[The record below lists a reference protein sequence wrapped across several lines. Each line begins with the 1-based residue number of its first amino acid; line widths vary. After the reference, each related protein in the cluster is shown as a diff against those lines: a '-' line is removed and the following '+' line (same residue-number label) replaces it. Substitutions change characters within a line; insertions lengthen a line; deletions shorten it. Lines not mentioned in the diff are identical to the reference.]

1 LDRRDGRAFRDYRGC
16 LEWLFARHRFVMKPG
31 LERVEYLLGSVGNP
45 HHDFRVVHVAGTNGK
60 GSTSTLIASILSEHG
75 LRTGLFTS
83 PHVMDFSER
92 YAIDGVRIRRARV
105 LDHVERLK
113 PASDDIGATFFEIA
127 TAVAALYFSEENVD
141 VAVAEVGLGG
151 RLDAT
156 NALDSMLS
164 VITGIALDH
173 VEVLG
178 NDVRR
183 IASEK
188 AGIIRPG
195 GVVVCGATG
204 DALEIIRGVASALDA
219 RFIATREDSDLRR
232 VSIVS
237 TGSIF
242 NLEYGEYAYRN
253 LSTSMLGRHQ
263 VGNAVNAVVAVHELS
278 RCGLFTLTEPALRS
292 GLSEAMSIGRLQILD
307 RRPTVVADVAHN
319 TEAAHALAVA
329 LGEVFEYDR
338 LTVVLGL
345 MADKDAAG
353 FIGAL
358 ADVADRFVLTEPGTS
373 RAAPAADLA
382 LVAREHNVEA
392 VAVPSPGAAI
402 ARAVSDAAE
411 GDLVLV
417 TGSHYTVGDIMT
429 SLGFGEAS
437 EDPEIPGGVDG

>member
-1 LDRRDGRAFRDYRGC
+1 MDRRAGRAFRDYRDC
-16 LEWLFARHRFVMKPG
+16 LDWLFARHRFVMKPG

-45 HHDFRVVHVAGTNGK
+45 HHEFRVVHVAGTNGK
-60 GSTSTLIASILSEHG
+60 GSTSNMIASILSEHR

-83 PHVMDFSER
+83 PHVIDFTER
-92 YAIDGVRIRRARV
+92 YVIDGERIPRARA
-105 LDHVERLK
+105 LDYVERLK
-113 PASDDIGATFFEIA
+113 PAADDIEASFFEIA
-127 TAVAALYFSEENVD
+127 TTIAAMYFAEEKVD

-178 NDVRR
+178 SDTRR

-188 AGIIRPG
+188 AGIIRPAG
-195 GVVVCGATG
+195 TVVCGATG
-204 DALEIIRGVASALDA
+204 DALEIIRGVASALGA
-219 RFIATREDSDLRR
+219 RFVAVREESSLQR

-242 NLEYGEYAYRN
+242 NFEYAEFAYRN

-263 VGNAVNAVVAVHELS
+263 VANAVNAIVAVHELS
-278 RCGLFTLTEPALRS
+278 RGGLFTLAEPALRS
-292 GLSEAMSIGRLQILD
+292 GLSEAMSMGRLQILD

-319 TEAAHALAVA
+319 TEAAQTLAVA
-329 LGEVFEYDR
+329 LDEVFEYDR
-338 LTVVLGL
+338 LIVVLGL
-345 MADKDAAG
+345 MSDKDSDG

-358 ADVADRFVLTEPGTS
+358 ADMTDLFILTEPGTP
-373 RAAPAADLA
+373 RAARAEDLA
-382 LVAREHNVEA
+382 LVAREYNVEA
-392 VAVPSPGAAI
+392 VAVPSPGAAF
-402 ARAVSDAAE
+402 ATAVSGAGE
-411 GDLVLV
+411 GDLVLI
-417 TGSHYTVGDIMT
+417 TGSHYTVGDVMK

-437 EDPEIPGGVDG
+437 EG

>member
-1 LDRRDGRAFRDYRGC
+1 MDRRDGRAFRDYRDC

-60 GSTSTLIASILSEHG
+60 GSTSNMIASILSEHG

-83 PHVMDFSER
+83 PHVIDFTER
-92 YAIDGVRIRRARV
+92 YVIDGERITRARV
-105 LDHVERLK
+105 LDYVERLK
-113 PASDDIGATFFEIA
+113 PASDNIEATFFEIA
-127 TAVAALYFSEENVD
+127 TAIAALYFSDEKVD

-183 IASEK
+183 IAAEK
-188 AGIIRPG
+188 AGIIRPD

-204 DALEIIRGVASALDA
+204 DALEIIRGVASALEA
-219 RFIATREDSDLRR
+219 RFVATREASELTRA
-232 VSIVS
+232 SIVS

-242 NLEYGEYAYRN
+242 NFEYGEYAYRN

-263 VGNAVNAVVAVHELS
+263 ISNAVNAIVAVHELS
-278 RCGLFTLTEPALRS
+278 RGGLFTLTEPALRS

-319 TEAAHALAVA
+319 TEAAYTLAAA

-338 LTVVLGL
+338 LIVVLGL

-353 FIGAL
+353 FIGSL
-358 ADVADRFVLTEPGTS
+358 ADVIDQLILTEPGTA
-373 RAAPAADLA
+373 RAARAADLA
-382 LVAREHNVEA
+382 IVAAEYNIEA
-392 VAVPSPGAAI
+392 IAVPSPGAAI

-411 GDLVLV
+411 GDLVLI
-417 TGSHYTVGDIMT
+417 TGSHYTVGDIMK

-437 EDPEIPGGVDG
+437 ED

>member
-1 LDRRDGRAFRDYRGC
+1 MVRRDGRAFRDYREC
-16 LEWLFARHRFVMKPG
+16 LDWLFARRRFVMKPG
-31 LERVEYLLGSVGNP
+31 LERVGYLLGSLGNP

-60 GSTSTLIASILSEHG
+60 GSTSNMIASILSEHG
-75 LRTGLFTS
+75 LRTGVFTS
-83 PHVMDFSER
+83 PHVIDFTER
-92 YAIDGVRIRRARV
+92 YAIDGDRIPRARA
-105 LDHVERLK
+105 LEYVERLK
-113 PASDDIGATFFEIA
+113 PAADDIEATFFEIA
-127 TAVAALYFSEENVD
+127 TALAAAFFADERVD

-195 GVVVCGATG
+195 GSVVCGATG
-204 DALEIIRGVASALDA
+204 DALEIIRGVASGLGAS
-219 RFIATREDSDLRR
+219 FVATREACELTRI
-232 VSIVS
+232 SIVS

-242 NLEYGEYAYRN
+242 NLEYGPCAYRN

-263 VGNAVNAVVAVHELS
+263 VANAVNAVVAVHELAAG
-278 RCGLFTLTEPALRS
+278 GLFELSEPALRS

-319 TEAAHALAVA
+319 TEAAATLAVA
-329 LGEVFEYDR
+329 LDEVFEYHR
-338 LTVVLGL
+338 LIVVLGL
-345 MADKDAAG
+345 MADKDAPG

-358 ADVADRFVLTEPGTS
+358 ADATDLMILTEPGTP
-373 RAAPAADLA
+373 RAAPADDLL
-382 LVAREHNVEA
+382 LVAREHNIEA
-392 VAVPSPGAAI
+392 QAVPSPGAAI
-402 ARAVSDAAE
+402 AAAVSEAGE
-411 GDLVLV
+411 GDLVLI
-417 TGSHYTVGDIMT
+417 TGSHYTVGDIMK

-437 EDPEIPGGVDG
+437 EE

>member
-1 LDRRDGRAFRDYRGC
+1 LDRRDGRAFRDYRSC
-16 LEWLFARHRFVMKPG
+16 LEWLFARRRFVMKPG

-60 GSTSTLIASILSEHG
+60 GSTSNLIASVLSEHN

-83 PHVMDFSER
+83 PHVIDFTER
-92 YAIDGVRIRRARV
+92 YVIDGERITRDRA
-105 LDHVERLK
+105 LEYVERLK
-113 PASDDIGATFFEIA
+113 PASDDIEATFFEIA
-127 TAVAALYFSEENVD
+127 TAIAALYFSEQKVD
-141 VAVAEVGLGG
+141 IAVAEVGLGG

-156 NALDSMLS
+156 NALDSRLS

-195 GVVVCGATG
+195 GSVVCGATG
-204 DALEIIRGVASALDA
+204 DALEIIRGVASGLDA
-219 RFIATREDSDLRR
+219 RFVATREESELRR

-242 NLEYGEYAYRN
+242 NLEFGEYAYRN

-263 VGNAVNAVVAVHELS
+263 VANAVNAVVAVHQLAKDGLMTLS
-278 RCGLFTLTEPALRS
+278 EPALRS
-292 GLSEAMSIGRLQILD
+292 GLSEAMSLGRLQILD

-329 LGEVFEYDR
+329 LDEVFAYDR
-338 LTVVLGL
+338 LIVVLGL

-358 ADVADRFVLTEPGTS
+358 ADSTDLMVLTEPGTP
-373 RAAPAADLA
+373 RAARAADLL
-382 LVAREHNVEA
+382 LVARQHNIEA
-392 VAVPSPGAAI
+392 AAVSSPGAAV
-402 ARAVSDAAE
+402 AAAVSEAGE
-411 GDLVLV
+411 GDLVLI
-417 TGSHYTVGDIMT
+417 TGSHYTVGDVMK

-437 EDPEIPGGVDG
+437 EE